1 MAEKKDIQDA
11 LQEKLWA
18 AAEQGDCGAIR
29 RLVMKG
35 VDIEAKDKLGR
46 TAFNIATQYGHS
58 NAAMTI
64 LAAKE
69 LKYIMALGF
78 EPEEIGKAAKE
89 AGFVD
94 MVDEKKRENKL

>member
-1 MAEKKDIQDA
+1 MAAEDNSNI
-11 LQEKLWA
+11 LQEELWTA
-18 AAEQGDCGAIR
+18 AKDGDCGAIR

-35 VDIEAKDKLGR
+35 VDIEAKDRLGR

-69 LKYIMALGF
+69 LKFMMELGLD
-78 EPEEIGKAAKE
+78 PEEIGKAAKE
-89 AGFVD
+89 SGFVD